1 LGEVLEVL
9 AVMETSFWKD
19 PAMSDAI
26 PGTIVVSDDDGLMCE
41 K

>member
-1 LGEVLEVL
+1 LGELLEVL
-9 AVMETSFWKD
+9 PVIETSFWKD

-26 PGTIVVSDDDGLMCE
+26 PGTIVVNDDDGWMWE